1 MYSNIINEWI
11 HGSVFLQ
18 LILPVWLIL
27 ELMAQTPK
35 ARLTATK
42 KSATY
47 ENSLLLLFVG
57 KPQLKHVPAEK

>member
-1 MYSNIINEWI
+1 MRDYSHDVHMYARVSHAQEC
-11 HGSVFLQ
+11 V
-18 LILPVWLIL
+18 L
-27 ELMAQTPK
+27 ELMVQTPK

-42 KSATY
+42 KSATC